1 MRRLTLTASAAMATL
16 MLAACSSEPAND
28 TVTAD
33 AALDNMLNQM
43 PAEGG
48 PTTATAQIRT
58 ADGTEVGTAT
68 ASEIDGALRVTVN
81 GVGMPPGERGFHIHQ
96 VGACDGPDF
105 QTAGGHWNPTNAQHG
120 TQNPAGPHAGDMPNL
135 NVAADGTAT
144 ATFTLPAGSF
154 AGLMD
159 GDGSAIVVHDGPD
172 DMRTDP
178 AGDSGARIA
187 CGTFTAA

>member
-187 CGTFTAA
+187 CGIFTAA